1 MYSLFQL
8 LDELSGSGV
17 QSNPKT
23 PKLAPIAKKIFN
35 QFGREVTDVFTLEQ
49 NSEIW
54 VSFGEA
60 YISPFSKLFTHM
72 FELHCEKTCLWGFQP
87 GLTDTQK
94 RAVHPQKMARGLK
107 IGI

>member
-1 MYSLFQL
+1 MFFLLQL
-8 LDELSGSGV
+8 LDELSCSVV

-35 QFGREVTDVFTLEQ
+35 QFGREVTDVLSLEQ

-60 YISPFSKLFTHM
+60 YISPFSK
-72 FELHCEKTCLWGFQP
+72 
-87 GLTDTQK
+87 
-94 RAVHPQKMARGLK
+94 
-107 IGI
+107 